1 MPEEQ
6 DMQTIVNLYATCME
20 EVKKRTEAIRMVH
33 DKKYSTPFSITNTEF
48 MALQLRKILELIAL
62 GNLVAN
68 REQYETVRASFQT
81 DWNAKAI
88 IKTIKKINTNYFPIG
103 VIRKPSKYPK
113 VVCEWENKT
122 ENILTEELFEKAY
135 DEMSCLLHSKNPF
148 SNKEENLNE
157 INLKILLY
165 MNLIINLLNEHT
177 IKLCNGDI
185 LNCTMEAYTPQKP
198 ETKKVSVHYFGR
210 ISDTETK
217 SIISEDT
224 SQDN

>member
-6 DMQTIVNLYATCME
+6 EMQTTVNLYATCME
-20 EVKKRTEAIRMVH
+20 EVKKRTEAIKMIY
-33 DKKYSTPFSITNTEF
+33 DKKYSTPFPITNTEF

-68 REQYETVRASFQT
+68 RKQYETVRKSFQT
-81 DWNAKAI
+81 DWNAKPI
-88 IKTIKKINTNYFPIG
+88 IKTIKKINPNYFPVG
-103 VIRKPSKYPK
+103 VRRKPSKYPK
-113 VVCEWENKT
+113 AVCEWENKA

-135 DEMSCLLHSKNPF
+135 DEMSCVLHSKNPF

-165 MNLIINLLNEHT
+165 MNLIINLLSEHT

-185 LNCTMEAYTPQKP
+185 LNCTMEAYAPENPQI
-198 ETKKVSVHYFGR
+198 KKVSVHYFGKV
-210 ISDTETK
+210 SETEVETILK
-217 SIISEDT
+217 EK
-224 SQDN
+224 NN